1 MPRIHDY
8 RYDPYANIPSH
19 IQHKERHL
27 VPVVSPFVV
36 ELCEVPVKS
45 APSTTS
51 VKYIS
56 KIEGAQVTYGKAL
69 TEVSSTPS
77 QGQYY
82 PDYHTNADNNSGWNT
97 GKLLFAAAD
106 AGKLVEVT
114 YFGKGTLA
122 SVRANTFPAWWTDR
136 GDGSDGDFC
145 PTTNTTIS
153 GVKNYKSAYIKAGVT
168 VTIEKTVQIKCQE
181 SFVCAGIITA
191 DGQGGAGGTRIR
203 VSSDEIT
210 YLPGEPGVAGG
221 NGGKG
226 GAGYGNPGYGGSA
239 AFFFGAP
246 VPQSISRSYL
256 HQSAVCPLICSGGG
270 GGSAANSSTSY
281 SPGGAGGGSIYV
293 ISKSIQLSSTGK
305 ITAKGLGTPAETSGS
320 SGGGGGGVII
330 LVAETIFNVGTV
342 DVSGGVAGASS
353 RKGEDGQPGYFK
365 TVELGVM

>member
-1 MPRIHDY
+1 MPRVQDY

-19 IQHKERHL
+19 IKLKERHL
-27 VPVVSPFVV
+27 VPVVSPFIV
-36 ELCEVPVKS
+36 ELCEVPAKA
-45 APSTTS
+45 APSTTT
-51 VKYIS
+51 VKYIT

-82 PDYHTNADNNSGWNT
+82 PDYHTGADNNSGWNT
-97 GKLLFAAAD
+97 GKILFAAAD

-122 SVRANTFPAWWTDR
+122 SVRANSLPAWWTDR

-145 PTTNTTIS
+145 PTSNTTIS
-153 GVKNYKSAYIKAGVT
+153 GVKNYKSVYIKAGVT

-181 SFVCAGIITA
+181 SFVCAGVISA
-191 DGQGGAGGTRIR
+191 DGQGGAGGTRIK
-203 VSSDEIT
+203 VSLDEIT
-210 YLPGEPGVAGG
+210 YLPGESGVAGG

-226 GAGYGNPGYGGSA
+226 GGSGTGGAAGGSA
-239 AFFFGAP
+239 AFFFGVP

-256 HQSAVCPLICSGGG
+256 YQSAACPLICSGGG
-270 GGSAANSSTSY
+270 GGSAANATSSY

-293 ISKSIQLSSTGK
+293 ISKSMQLLSTGK
-305 ITAKGLGTPAETSGS
+305 ITAKGIDTRADTSSS

-330 LVAETIFNVGTV
+330 LVAETIVNAGTL
-342 DVSGGVAGASS
+342 DVSGGVAGASY
-353 RKGEDGQPGYFK
+353 RKGEDGQPGYVK
-365 TVELGVM
+365 TVELGVV